1 MINIA
6 DMPAVRAQIE
16 QLTRDIAEG
25 KMQVGAGASHKKSGA
40 AAAEQASYPA
50 RNLVFEDGRYQVA
63 SREK

>member
-25 KMQVGAGASHKKSGA
+25 KLQTGAGAQQKKSEA
-40 AAAEQASYPA
+40 SVAEQPYPA
-50 RNLVFEDGRYQVA
+50 RNLVYENGRYQVV
-63 SREK
+63 SRDK